1 MGSEDE
7 IQRAFFYASMSAQN
21 VAKRLVLKKRLHLT
35 YIYGTYVR
43 TFEQE
48 EKKVSREFKY
58 LKLPCP
64 KFKRGRQMANVTA
77 RVWLRDS

>member
-1 MGSEDE
+1 MRPFLHKMWLKDWFPSVPNG
-7 IQRAFFYASMSAQN
+7 
-21 VAKRLVLKKRLHLT
+21 LVIKKIFHLT
-35 YIYGTYVR
+35 YIYGTYAR

-48 EKKVSREFKY
+48 DKKVSSEFKY

-77 RVWLRDS
+77 RV